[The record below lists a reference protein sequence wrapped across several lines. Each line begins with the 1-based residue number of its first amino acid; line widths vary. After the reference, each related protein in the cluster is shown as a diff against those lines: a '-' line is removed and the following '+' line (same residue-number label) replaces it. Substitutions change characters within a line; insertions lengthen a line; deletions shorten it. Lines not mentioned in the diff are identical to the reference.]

1 MNEQAVDI
9 HVLREPSGIERGG
22 GEIKRWLF
30 ELVRNNK
37 IV

>member
-22 GEIKRWLF
+22 ERLRDGYL
-30 ELVRNNK
+30 N
-37 IV
+37 